1 MDDLGV
7 PLSNVS
13 GCQMSLDI
21 FTLAGVSLAVQ
32 AGNMT
37 PLCDLKQQWKDV
49 HFAEV

>member
-7 PLSNVS
+7 PFSNVS
-13 GCQMSLDI
+13 GCQI
-21 FTLAGVSLAVQ
+21 FTLAGVTLAVQ